1 MDKEIL
7 YQEGLKIALQKG
19 YTGDFALGFAEGY
32 VIGFEKGYAI
42 GIEEGRL
49 QVKNEIAARLKE
61 MGYDEEF
68 ISRSTGLTIE
78 EI

>member
-7 YQEGLKIALQKG
+7 YQEGLKIAQQKG

>member
-1 MDKEIL
+1 MSHC
-7 YQEGLKIALQKG
+7 QSQ
-19 YTGDFALGFAEGY
+19 
-32 VIGFEKGYAI
+32 EKGYAI

-78 EI
+78 KI

>member
-32 VIGFEKGYAI
+32 VIGC
-42 GIEEGRL
+42 L
-49 QVKNEIAARLKE
+49 QVNRL
-61 MGYDEEF
+61 
-68 ISRSTGLTIE
+68 
-78 EI
+78 

>member
-1 MDKEIL
+1 MDKDIL
-7 YQEGLKIALQKG
+7 YQEGLKIAQQKG

-32 VIGFEKGYAI
+32 VIGF
-42 GIEEGRL
+42 EEGRL

>member
-1 MDKEIL
+1 MDKDIL
-7 YQEGLKIALQKG
+7 YQEGLKIAQQKG

>member
-1 MDKEIL
+1 M
-7 YQEGLKIALQKG
+7 
-19 YTGDFALGFAEGY
+19 GFAEGY
-32 VIGFEKGYAI
+32 VIGFE
-42 GIEEGRL
+42 EGRL
-49 QVKNEIAARLKE
+49 QAKNEIAARLKE